1 MSNLG
6 RHRIVNITWD
16 PDVFSAYR
24 LVLSL
29 SSLPFKLMNEHVKY
43 VLYDIAIYSLFN

>member
-1 MSNLG
+1 MSNFG

-16 PDVFSAYR
+16 PEVFSAYR

-29 SSLPFKLMNEHVKY
+29 SSILLKLMNEFEIY
-43 VLYDIAIYSLFN
+43 ILYDYAI